1 MQDQTTIFYKLKLK
15 RTRTPSKLFEKLQK
29 SIKKKGATKDWVCTV
44 DEEKGYMSVD
54 FGEDKGETFCLKFD
68 DKKVCEG
75 CCKVYFPLSGELF
88 DDEKKS
94 EFKAL
99 INMIYSAKAAFSKM
113 EITDDYGITE
123 SYLDSKVNKISLREL
138 TEEEN
143 ERARRIFEN
152 GQQNVKEFI
161 TALMYDYRD
170 LPYSEDFIPYINI
183 KIGNRYIG
191 FWDSYDK
198 LCDFFESF
206 VDSFLYETSEYQDK
220 GRLKNVKDYYG
231 DLNGVYFAVSAFI
244 TGIDN
249 ITGYRIFEKG
259 WDPKSTQVIRLYYNK
274 YLPLAEAKTD
284 NLGKCVLAYRFFV
297 SIMDYLGFKAVKC
310 MRKEGSF
317 ISKELADAAK
327 AMLDGSNFEEYRNAV
342 WNEMKKNQ

>member
-1 MQDQTTIFYKLKLK
+1 MEDMTTIFYKLKLK
-15 RTRTPSKLFEKLQK
+15 RTQTPSKLFEKLQK
-29 SIKKKGATKDWVCTV
+29 SVKKKGATKDWVCTV
-44 DEEKGYMSVD
+44 DGENGYMSID
-54 FGEDKGETFCLKFD
+54 FGEDKGETFVLRFD
-68 DKKVCEG
+68 DKMVCEG

-99 INMIYSAKAAFSKM
+99 INMIYSARNAFSKM
-113 EITDDYGITE
+113 EITDDYGISE

-170 LPYSEDFIPYINI
+170 LPYSEDFIPYINR
-183 KIGNRYIG
+183 KIGHCYIG
-191 FWDSYDK
+191 FWNSYDK
-198 LCDFFESF
+198 PCHFFEAY
-206 VDSFLYETSEYQDK
+206 VDSFLYETAEYQDK

-274 YLPLAEAKTD
+274 YLPLAEAEKD
-284 NLGKCVLAYRFFV
+284 SFGKCVLAYRFFV
-297 SIMDYLGFKAVKC
+297 STMDYLEFKAAGC
-310 MRKEGSF
+310 IRKEGSF
-317 ISKELADAAK
+317 ISKRLADATK
-327 AMLDGSNFEEYRNAV
+327 DMLNGKNYEEYRNAV
-342 WNEMKKNQ
+342 YDEIK

>member
-15 RTRTPSKLFEKLQK
+15 RTWTPSKLFEKLQK
-29 SIKKKGATKDWVCTV
+29 SVKKKGATKDWVCTV
-44 DEEKGYMSVD
+44 DGENGYMSVD

-99 INMIYSAKAAFSKM
+99 INMIYSARSAFSKM

-152 GQQNVKEFI
+152 GQQSVKEFI

-170 LPYSEDFIPYINI
+170 LPYSEDFIPYINR
-183 KIGNRYIG
+183 KIGHCYIG
-191 FWDSYDK
+191 FWNSYDK
-198 LCDFFESF
+198 PCHFFEAF
-206 VDSFLYETSEYQDK
+206 VDSFLYETTEYQDK

-231 DLNGVYFAVSAFI
+231 DLCGVYFSVSAFI
-244 TGIDN
+244 EGIDN
-249 ITGYRIFEKG
+249 ITGYWVYKSGF
-259 WDPKSTQVIRLYYNK
+259 DPKSTQVIRLYYNK
-274 YLPLAEAKTD
+274 YLPLAEAEED
-284 NLGKCVLAYRFFV
+284 SFGKCVLAYRFFV
-297 SIMDYLGFKAVKC
+297 STMDYLGFKAADC
-310 MRKEGSF
+310 IRGEGSF
-317 ISKELADAAK
+317 ISKRLADAAK
-327 AMLDGSNFEEYRNAV
+327 AMLNGENYEEYINAV
-342 WNEMKKNQ
+342 NDEI